1 MWYRIMEETSFQYP
15 SFNIHQIYPDNVILN
30 LAISLAKY
38 ANITV
43 ENVMCLF
50 GKKFVSYFKLV
61 G

>member
-1 MWYRIMEETSFQYP
+1 MEETSFQYP

-30 LAISLAKY
+30 LAIALSKY

-43 ENVMCLF
+43 ENIMCMF